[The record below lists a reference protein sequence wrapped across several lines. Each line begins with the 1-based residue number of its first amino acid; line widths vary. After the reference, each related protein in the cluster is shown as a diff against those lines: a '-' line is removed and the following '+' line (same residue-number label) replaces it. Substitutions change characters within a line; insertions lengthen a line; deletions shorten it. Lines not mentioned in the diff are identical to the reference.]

1 MTTLTIHIPDSKA
14 DFIKK
19 LLKELDVKIES
30 VESVESVESAKTK
43 KENRVPNKETIKAI
57 EDARR
62 GKTTRITD
70 FKAFFEKI

>member
-19 LLKELDVKIES
+19 LLKELDVK

-43 KENRVPNKETIKAI
+43 KENLVPNKDTIKAMK
-57 EDARR
+57 ELKA
-62 GKTTRITD
+62 GKGKVFDTAKD
-70 FKAFFEKI
+70 LFASL

>member
-19 LLKELDVKIES
+19 LLKELDIK
-30 VESVESVESAKTK
+30 VESVETK
-43 KENRVPNKETIKAI
+43 KESRVPNKETIKAI

>member
-19 LLKELDVKIES
+19 LLKELDVKI
-30 VESVESVESAKTK
+30 ESVESVESAKTK

>member
-1 MTTLTIHIPDSKA
+1 MITLTIHIPDSKA

-19 LLKELDVKIES
+19 LLKELDVK
-30 VESVESVESAKTK
+30 VETK
-43 KENRVPNKETIKAI
+43 EDSEKANRTPNAETIKAI
-57 EDARR
+57 EEARN